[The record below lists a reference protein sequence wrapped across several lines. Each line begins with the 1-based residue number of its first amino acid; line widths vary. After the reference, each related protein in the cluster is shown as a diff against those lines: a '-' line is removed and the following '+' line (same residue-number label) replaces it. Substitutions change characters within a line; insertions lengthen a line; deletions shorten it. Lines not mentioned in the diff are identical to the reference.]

1 VTWLR
6 GANPH
11 LIALITLGIAN
22 HTAMAGNRVAVSL
35 YALHLGASS
44 AVVGVLLALYAF
56 VPMFTAVAAGR
67 LSDRIGVRRPMLV
80 GSLALAVGAVLPALM
95 PGLPA
100 LFASATIVG
109 VAFMLFQVATQN
121 ATGEM
126 GGPAGRAHNFSLL
139 ALGYSISGFLGPLIS
154 GFTIDHGSYGLAF
167 TVLALVPLVPAAIL
181 GTGKLLLP
189 GPHPARPAKPVGGAL
204 TLLTH
209 RKLRRVFFVN
219 VLLAMGWDLHMIVIP
234 IYGASLGL
242 SASQIGMILAAFAA
256 ATFIVRFSMR
266 WIVQHYSEHQV
277 LTIAL
282 VTAGVVYLLF
292 PFSAS
297 APTLMALSF
306 ALGLGLGMS
315 QPMVMSLLHSHAPPG
330 RMGEAAGV
338 RMSLVQSM
346 AVAVPLTFGALGAT
360 VGLTPVFWSVGVCLA
375 TGGWLTKRTH

>member
-1 VTWLR
+1 MSVLR
-6 GANPH
+6 GANPT
-11 LIALITLGIAN
+11 LIALIALGIAN
-22 HTAMAGNRVAVSL
+22 HVVLTGNRVAVSL
-35 YALHLGASS
+35 YALHLGVSTAI
-44 AVVGVLLALYAF
+44 VGVLLALYAF
-56 VPMFTAVAAGR
+56 LPMLCAVAAGR
-67 LSDRIGVRRPMLV
+67 LTDRVGVRRPMLA
-80 GSLALAVGAVLPALM
+80 GSLMLAAGALLPALV

-109 VAFMLFQVATQN
+109 VSFMLFQVATQN

-126 GGPAGRAHNFSLL
+126 GGAAVRAHNFSLL

-154 GFTIDHGSYGLAF
+154 GFTIDHGSYTLAF
-167 TVLALVPLVPAAIL
+167 AVLALVPLVPAAIL
-181 GTGKLLLP
+181 GAGKLALP
-189 GPHPARPAKPVGGAL
+189 GPHPARVSKPVGGAL
-204 TLLTH
+204 ALLTH

-219 VLLAMGWDLHMIVIP
+219 VLMAIGWDLHTIVIP
-234 IYGASLGL
+234 IYGASLGF
-242 SASQIGMILAAFAA
+242 SASRIGMILAAFAA

-266 WIVQHYSEHQV
+266 WILRRFTEHQV

-282 VTAGVVYLLF
+282 VTAGIVYLLF

-346 AVAVPLTFGALGAT
+346 AVAVPLTFGVLGAT
-360 VGLTPVFWSVGVCLA
+360 VGLTPVFVSVGVCLA
-375 TGGWLTKRTH
+375 TGGWLTKRVH

>member
-1 VTWLR
+1 MIALR
-6 GANPH
+6 NANPT
-11 LIALITLGIAN
+11 LIALISLGIAN
-22 HTAMAGNRVAVSL
+22 HVVLTGNRVAVSL
-35 YALHLGASS
+35 YALHLGVSS

-56 VPMFTAVAAGR
+56 LPMFCAVAAGR

-80 GSLALAVGAVLPALM
+80 GSLALAAGALLPAIM

-109 VAFMLFQVATQN
+109 VSFMLFQVAVQN
-121 ATGEM
+121 ATGEL
-126 GGPAGRAHNFSLL
+126 GGPAVRANNFGLL
-139 ALGYSISGFLGPLIS
+139 ALGYSISGFVGPLLS
-154 GFTIDHGSYGLAF
+154 GFTIDHGSYAITFAVLGLI
-167 TVLALVPLVPAAIL
+167 PLVPAALL
-181 GTGKLLLP
+181 GAGKLALP
-189 GPHPARPAKPVGGAL
+189 GPHAARVKNQAGGAL
-204 TLLTH
+204 ALLTH
-209 RKLRRVFFVN
+209 HKLRRVFFVN
-219 VLLAMGWDLHMIVIP
+219 VLLAMGWDLHTIVIP

-266 WIVQHYSEHQV
+266 WILMRFTEHQV

-292 PFSAS
+292 PFSSS

-306 ALGLGLGMS
+306 SLGLGLGMS

-346 AVAVPLTFGALGAT
+346 AVAVPLTFGVLGAT

>member
-1 VTWLR
+1 MTWLR

-11 LIALITLGIAN
+11 LLALIGLGIAN

-35 YALHLGASS
+35 YALHLGASA

-67 LSDRIGVRRPMLV
+67 LSDRIGVRRPMIT
-80 GSLALAVGAVLPALM
+80 GSLALAAGAVLPAVV

-126 GGPAGRAHNFSLL
+126 DGPSGRAQNFSLL

-154 GFTIDHGSYGLAF
+154 GFTIDHGSYALAF
-167 TVLALVPLVPAAIL
+167 AVLALVPLVPAIIL
-181 GTGKLLLP
+181 GTGRLRLP

-242 SASQIGMILAAFAA
+242 SATQIGMILAAFAA

-266 WIVQHYSEHQV
+266 WIVRHYSEHQV
-277 LTIAL
+277 LTFAL
-282 VTAGVVYLLF
+282 VTAGLVYLLF
-292 PFSAS
+292 PFLAS

-346 AVAVPLTFGALGAT
+346 AVAVPLTFGTLGAT
-360 VGLTPVFWSVGVCLA
+360 VGLAPVFWSVGVCLA